1 MLQIVSAMRTGQ
13 RINEQDKKKE
23 GDFVK
28 SNNKGFSLIELI
40 ISVTILAL
48 FSTMIVFGIGYMNL
62 ANSQKCVSK
71 IDSGLMTL
79 KSRNMADSKR
89 TYLHIYRYTDGNY
102 YLAYSE
108 ADDYAD
114 ASHFTPD
121 GSGEQIANRNLTISY
136 NGAEI
141 GVNDCVHIG
150 INKKDG
156 SFDEE
161 PHHET
166 MSTIT
171 VAGTST
177 RTLKLVTATGKYFK
191 E

>member
-1 MLQIVSAMRTGQ
+1 
-13 RINEQDKKKE
+13 
-23 GDFVK
+23 
-28 SNNKGFSLIELI
+28 
-40 ISVTILAL
+40 
-48 FSTMIVFGIGYMNL
+48 
-62 ANSQKCVSK
+62 
-71 IDSGLMTL
+71 MTL

-102 YLAYSE
+102 YLTYTQ

-114 ASHFTPD
+114 ASNFTPD
-121 GSGEQIANRNLTISY
+121 GSGEMIANRKLSISY
-136 NGAEI
+136 NGTEI

-161 PHHET
+161 PHYET
-166 MSTIT
+166 MSTIVVT
-171 VAGTST
+171 GSST
-177 RTLKLVTATGKYFK
+177 KTLKLVTATGKYFK

>member
-1 MLQIVSAMRTGQ
+1 M
-13 RINEQDKKKE
+13 
-23 GDFVK
+23 K

-40 ISVTILAL
+40 ICITILAL
-48 FSTMIVFGIGYMNL
+48 FSTLVVVGLGYMDL
-62 ANSQKCVSK
+62 ANSKKCVSK

-89 TYLHIYRYTDGNY
+89 TYLHIYRYTD
-102 YLAYSE
+102 
-108 ADDYAD
+108 

-121 GSGEQIANRNLTISY
+121 GSGEQIANRKLTISY
-136 NGAEI
+136 NGTEI

-166 MSTIT
+166 MSTISVT
-171 VAGTST
+171 GTST
-177 RTLKLVTATGKYFK
+177 QTLKLVTATGKYFK

>member
-1 MLQIVSAMRTGQ
+1 M
-13 RINEQDKKKE
+13 
-23 GDFVK
+23 K

-40 ISVTILAL
+40 ICITILAL
-48 FSTMIVFGIGYMNL
+48 FSTLVVVGLGYMDL
-62 ANSQKCVSK
+62 VNSKKCVSK

-102 YLAYSE
+102 YLTYTE
-108 ADDYAD
+108 ADNYTD

-121 GSGEQIANRNLTISY
+121 GSGEQIANRKLTISY
-136 NGAEI
+136 NGTEI

-166 MSTIT
+166 MSTISVT
-171 VAGTST
+171 GTST
-177 RTLKLVTATGKYFK
+177 QTLKLVTATGKYFK

>member
-1 MLQIVSAMRTGQ
+1 M
-13 RINEQDKKKE
+13 
-23 GDFVK
+23 
-28 SNNKGFSLIELI
+28 
-40 ISVTILAL
+40 
-48 FSTMIVFGIGYMNL
+48 
-62 ANSQKCVSK
+62 
-71 IDSGLMTL
+71 MTL

-102 YLAYSE
+102 YLTYTE
-108 ADDYAD
+108 ADNYTD

-121 GSGEQIANRNLTISY
+121 GSGEQIANRKLTISY
-136 NGAEI
+136 NGTEI

-166 MSTIT
+166 MSTISVT
-171 VAGTST
+171 GTST
-177 RTLKLVTATGKYFK
+177 QTLKLVTATGKYFK

>member
-1 MLQIVSAMRTGQ
+1 MKL
-13 RINEQDKKKE
+13 
-23 GDFVK
+23 
-28 SNNKGFSLIELI
+28 NNKGFSLVELI
-40 ISVTILAL
+40 ICVTILAL
-48 FSTMIVFGIGYMNL
+48 FSTMAVVGLGYMDL
-62 ANSQKCVSK
+62 ANSKKCVSK

-89 TYLHIYRYTDGNY
+89 TYLHLYRYSDGNY
-102 YLAYSE
+102 YIAFSE
-108 ADDYAD
+108 ADNYTE
-114 ASHFTPD
+114 ASKFTPKD
-121 GSGEQIANRNLTISY
+121 DSGEQIANRKLTISY
-136 NGAEI
+136 NNTEI
-141 GVNDCVHIG
+141 AVGECVHIG

-171 VAGTST
+171 VTGSST
-177 RTLKLVTATGKYFK
+177 QTIKIVTATGKYFK

>member
-79 KSRNMADSKR
+79 KSRNMA
-89 TYLHIYRYTDGNY
+89 
-102 YLAYSE
+102 
-108 ADDYAD
+108 
-114 ASHFTPD
+114 
-121 GSGEQIANRNLTISY
+121 
-136 NGAEI
+136 
-141 GVNDCVHIG
+141 
-150 INKKDG
+150 
-156 SFDEE
+156 
-161 PHHET
+161 
-166 MSTIT
+166 
-171 VAGTST
+171 
-177 RTLKLVTATGKYFK
+177 
-191 E
+191 

>member
-1 MLQIVSAMRTGQ
+1 
-13 RINEQDKKKE
+13 
-23 GDFVK
+23 VK

-40 ISVTILAL
+40 ICITILAL
-48 FSTMIVFGIGYMNL
+48 FSTLVVVGLGYMDL
-62 ANSQKCVSK
+62 ANSKKCVSK

-102 YLAYSE
+102 YLTYTE
-108 ADDYAD
+108 ADNYTE

-121 GSGEQIANRNLTISY
+121 GSGEQIANRKLTISY
-136 NGAEI
+136 NGTEI
-141 GVNDCVHIG
+141 GANKNDCVHIG

-166 MSTIT
+166 MSTISVT
-171 VAGTST
+171 GTST
-177 RTLKLVTATGKYFK
+177 QTLKLVTATGKYFK

>member
-1 MLQIVSAMRTGQ
+1 MVVVGL
-13 RINEQDKKKE
+13 
-23 GDFVK
+23 
-28 SNNKGFSLIELI
+28 
-40 ISVTILAL
+40 
-48 FSTMIVFGIGYMNL
+48 GYLNL

-89 TYLHIYRYTDGNY
+89 TYLHIYRYKDENY
-102 YLAYSE
+102 YLTYTQ

-114 ASHFTPD
+114 ASKFTPD
-121 GSGEQIANRNLTISY
+121 GSGEVIANRKLSISY
-136 NGAEI
+136 NGTEI
-141 GVNDCVHIG
+141 DVNHCIHIG

-161 PHHET
+161 PHHEA
-166 MSTIT
+166 MSTIAVT
-171 VAGTST
+171 GSST
-177 RTLKLVTATGKYFK
+177 KTLKLVTATGKYFK